1 MKNAIRWFLVLPAA
15 LIAMGIAYPI
25 IWYANKIVGYYWFDL
40 YESFIGRILLTMFAS
55 AWSAG
60 AFVWVGVKVAPKF
73 KFITAI
79 VMVSLYGIL
88 VGAMFIIK
96 LTMGN
101 FANLTWTE
109 VFGIAFGLGAAIAV
123 SVDVRNEEKGIMNEY
138 D

>member
-1 MKNAIRWFLVLPAA
+1 MNDIIRWILTLPAA

-25 IWYANKIVGYYWFDL
+25 IWYANKIIGYFWFDI
-40 YESFIGRILLTMFAS
+40 YDTFIGRLILTMMAS

-60 AFVWVGVKVAPKF
+60 AFVWVGVYVAPKY

-96 LTMGN
+96 LTMGD

-109 VFGIAFGLGAAIAV
+109 VFGITFGLGAAIAV

>member
-1 MKNAIRWFLVLPAA
+1 MKDTIRWILTLPAA

-25 IWYANKIVGYYWFDL
+25 IWYANKILGYFWMDFDDSIL
-40 YESFIGRILLTMFAS
+40 SRIMLTIIAS
-55 AWSAG
+55 AFSAG

-96 LTMGN
+96 LTMGD

-109 VFGIAFGLGAAIAV
+109 VLGIAFGLGAAIAV

>member
-1 MKNAIRWFLVLPAA
+1 MKDIIRWILTLPAA

-25 IWYANKIVGYYWFDL
+25 IWYANKIIGYFWFDI
-40 YESFIGRILLTMFAS
+40 YDTFIGRLILTMMAS

-60 AFVWVGVKVAPKF
+60 AFVWVGVYVAPKY
-73 KFITAI
+73 KFITSI

-88 VGAMFIIK
+88 VGATLVVK
-96 LTMGN
+96 LTMGDY
-101 FANLTWTE
+101 ANLTWTE
-109 VFGIAFGLGAAIAV
+109 VFGITFGLGAAIAV